1 MERPMVERSIWI
13 DAPRE
18 RVWQAITDP
27 NQLAQWFLPP
37 ALGAQMKRDEDGTTF
52 VLMGAMA
59 IPITILEAADPPRQ
73 ATSRALPDQLLA
85 TTYTLA
91 EENGGTRVTV
101 TMTGFELLAEDAR
114 QDRVLPSTLGWEKAL
129 ANLKA
134 HIAGA
139 ELPFPEGYV
148 AALFGF
154 RRKAK
159 ETIAVERS
167 IWIDAPRERVWRAV
181 TDPALIEQWFSPGTP
196 WTLSALEVGGRLFVR
211 NAETGAEMY
220 TQVIELLEPPHRF
233 ATRTLPDGLEPT
245 HHSTYALAEEKGGT
259 RLTFTYTIQELEP
272 DGDQWAFMEQSAFG
286 FGMMLENVRAL
297 VEGASLPYPGGF

>member
-1 MERPMVERSIWI
+1 MQQPTVERSIWI

-18 RVWQAITDP
+18 RVWQAVTDTE
-27 NQLAQWFLPP
+27 QLAQWFLPP
-37 ALGAQMKRDEDGTTF
+37 TLGAQMKRDEDGTTF
-52 VLMGAMA
+52 VLMGDMA
-59 IPITILEAADPPRQ
+59 IPVAVLEAADPPRQ
-73 ATSRALPDQLLA
+73 AISRTLPDRLLA
-85 TTYTLA
+85 TTYRLA

-101 TMTGFELLAEDAR
+101 SMTGFELLPDDAR
-114 QDRVLPSTLGWEKAL
+114 QDRVLPSGLGWEKAL

-134 HIAGA
+134 HVAGA

-148 AALFGF
+148 AALFGY

-167 IWIDAPRERVWRAV
+167 IWIAAPRERVWRAV
-181 TDPALIEQWFSPGTP
+181 TDPALIEQWFSPGTS
-196 WTLSALEVGGRLFVR
+196 WTLSAPKIGGRLFVR
-211 NAETGAEMY
+211 NVETGAEMY
-220 TQVIELLEPPHRF
+220 TQVIELLDPPTRL
-233 ATRTLPDGLEPT
+233 ATRTVPEGTEPT
-245 HHSTYALAEEKGGT
+245 HLSTYTLAEEKGGT

-272 DGDQWAFMEQSAFG
+272 DGEQWAFMEQSAFG